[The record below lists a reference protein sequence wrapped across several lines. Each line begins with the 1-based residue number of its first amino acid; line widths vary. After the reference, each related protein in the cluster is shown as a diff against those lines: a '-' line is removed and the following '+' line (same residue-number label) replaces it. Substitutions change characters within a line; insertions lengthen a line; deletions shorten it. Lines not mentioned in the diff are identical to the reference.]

1 MRFRLLGPLEVLGPG
16 GPALITAERQRIVL
30 AVLLLEP
37 NRIVPM
43 GTLVDAVWG
52 DSPPPTARAQI
63 QICVSIV
70 RASMAKAGLPDVIQ
84 TRSPGYFVEVA
95 DGELDL
101 HVFEGAATAGRAAA
115 EAGRFEEAAAAFET
129 ALGLWRGSACFGGG
143 ITSTVLQAPAARLDE
158 QRLTVV
164 EQWVD
169 ARLALGLH
177 QPLVARLIDLVMQN
191 PLREHLRAQLMVAL
205 SRSGRQAE
213 ALEIYRRGRRELI
226 DELGIEP
233 GEELRRLQESILSGR
248 LDGPP
253 PAGVPALAVPAAR
266 APGPAASTAP
276 GAPGTPGVAAAPSG
290 SAVPAVPA
298 VPSGATAAVEP
309 PPVPRLL
316 PGAIADFTGRDE
328 LLARLKRLLEDE
340 TESSYA
346 LRIVSITGRGGVGKT
361 TLAVHLGHSLA
372 KRFPDGQMFAKL
384 RGPSAQPILPA
395 RILERFL
402 RSLGI
407 PGSTMPPAIEERAE
421 LFRNLIADRR
431 MLIVLDDAIDEEQV
445 RWLLPGS
452 SNCPVLITSRS
463 RLAGLE
469 GASSVQIDVFSTEQA
484 LQLLS
489 RILGADRVQSE
500 LPSALQL
507 IELCGNLALALRI
520 VAARLAAR
528 PHWPLAKMVSR
539 LRDESQRL
547 DELTHGG
554 VGVRAGLA
562 MVYQGLPPDA
572 QRLFRRLSMLEAA
585 EFSSWVAAP
594 LLDLDATD
602 AEDVLEFLVDAQLV
616 DVEVVRGRRPRYRLH
631 DLVRVYSQEC
641 LAEHENT
648 AERSAVLARVLSTWL
663 MLVEEA
669 HRRAYGG
676 DHTLIH
682 GDAPRLPLDASV
694 LDRELDDPLRWF
706 EDERAGLITAVRQ
719 AAGAGLDELCWD
731 LALTLVTLFEM
742 YGYFDDWR
750 TTHEIALAVTRH
762 NDNRRGQAAM
772 LYSLGALHMFEYKM
786 DEARGRLG
794 PARELFREVGDV
806 HGEALALRN
815 LAFVDRIQ
823 GRLDEAMTGYER
835 ALAMLAEVNDSTAEA
850 HVLSNMAQIHLDRGL
865 IAEGKETMAA
875 GLAAVERSGNRRVR
889 AQILCRLGE
898 AHLQIDE
905 ITEAEYVF
913 GQALDTVRSVGDP
926 VGECY
931 VLRGLAMVR
940 SRQRSHDAAYEM
952 LEEAAGIASR
962 AREYLAIGRI
972 QLSLGEVAADK
983 GSHERAKEHIR
994 AALDVFGRMQATR
1007 WQEQALRLM
1016 EEVRAASD
1024 DAAAAAAYA
1033 PASTG

>member
-1 MRFRLLGPLEVLGPG
+1 MRFRLLGPLEVAGPG
-16 GPALITAERQRIVL
+16 GPALITAERQRVVL

-43 GTLVDAVWG
+43 GRLIDAVWG
-52 DSPPPTARAQI
+52 ESPPPTARAQI
-63 QICVSIV
+63 QICVSMV
-70 RASMAKAGLPDVIQ
+70 RASMAKVGLPDVIQ
-84 TRSPGYFVEVA
+84 TRSPGYLAEVG
-95 DGELDL
+95 DDELDL
-101 HVFEGAATAGRAAA
+101 HVFERAAATGRTAA
-115 EAGRFEEAAAAFET
+115 EAGRFEEAASAFET
-129 ALGLWRGSACFGGG
+129 ALGLWRGSSCFGGG
-143 ITSTVLQAPAARLDE
+143 ISSTALEAPAARLDE
-158 QRLTVV
+158 QRLAVV

-177 QPLVARLIDLVMQN
+177 QQLVARLIDLVMQN
-191 PLREHLRAQLMVAL
+191 PLRERLRAQLMVAL

-213 ALEIYRRGRRELI
+213 ALEVYRRGRRELV

-248 LDGPP
+248 LDG
-253 PAGVPALAVPAAR
+253 
-266 APGPAASTAP
+266 GPAAPVPPEAP
-276 GAPGTPGVAAAPSG
+276 APPATVAAAP
-290 SAVPAVPA
+290 AVPAVPA
-298 VPSGATAAVEP
+298 ASAVFAAPAATAVEP
-309 PPVPRLL
+309 PAVPRLL
-316 PGAIADFTGRDE
+316 PGAIADFTGRDG
-328 LLARLKRLLEDE
+328 LLAQLEDALEEATE
-340 TESSYA
+340 TSYA
-346 LRIVSITGRGGVGKT
+346 MRIVSITGRGGVGKT

-372 KRFPDGQMFAKL
+372 NRFPDGQMFAKL
-384 RGPSAQPILPA
+384 SGPSAQPIPPT

-407 PGSTMPPAIEERAE
+407 PGSAVPSSLEERAE
-421 LFRNLIADRR
+421 LFRNLVADKRA
-431 MLIVLDDAIDEEQV
+431 LIVLDDAIDEEQV

-452 SNCPVLITSRS
+452 STCPVLITSRS

-469 GASSVQIDVFSTEQA
+469 GTRSVRIDVFSTEQA

-489 RILGADRVQSE
+489 RILGADRIHSE
-500 LPSALQL
+500 LTSALQL
-507 IELCGNLALALRI
+507 IKLCGNLALALRI

-528 PHWPLAKMVSR
+528 PHWPLSKMVAR
-539 LRDESQRL
+539 LHDESQRL

-562 MVYQGLPPDA
+562 MAYQGLPADA

-594 LLDLDATD
+594 LLDLAVTE
-602 AEDVLEFLVDAQLV
+602 AEDTLEFLVDAQLV
-616 DVEVVRGRRPRYRLH
+616 DVEVVEGRRTRYRLH

-641 LAEHENT
+641 LAAYEST
-648 AERSAVLARVLSTWL
+648 AERSLVLGRVLSTWL
-663 MLVEEA
+663 LLVEEA

-682 GDAPRLPLDASV
+682 GQAPRLPLDPSV
-694 LDRELDDPLRWF
+694 TDRELADPLRWF
-706 EDERAGLITAVRQ
+706 EDERVSLITAVRQ

-750 TTHEIALAVTRH
+750 TTHEIALEITRRH
-762 NDNRRGQAAM
+762 DNRRGQAAM
-772 LYSLGALHMFEYKM
+772 LYSLGSLHMFEYKL

-794 PARELFREVGDV
+794 LARELFRQVGDV

-823 GRLDEAMTGYER
+823 GRLDEAMEGYEK
-835 ALAMLAEVNDSTAEA
+835 ALVMLSGVNDSTAEA

-865 IAEGKETMAA
+865 IAEGKQTMVA
-875 GLAAVERSGNRRVR
+875 GLAAVERSGNQRVR

-905 ITEAEYVF
+905 VTEAEYVF
-913 GQALDTVRSVGDP
+913 SRALETVRSVGDP

-931 VLRGLAMVR
+931 ALRGLAVVR
-940 SRQRSHDAAYEM
+940 SRQGSHGAAYEM
-952 LEEAAGIASR
+952 LEQAMVIASQ
-962 AREYLAIGRI
+962 AHEYLAIGRI

-983 GSHERAKEHIR
+983 GDHDQAKEHIGV
-994 AALDVFGRMQATR
+994 ALDIFGRIKATR
-1007 WQEQALRLM
+1007 WQKESARLM
-1016 EEVRAASD
+1016 SEVCAASD
-1024 DAAAAAAYA
+1024 DAAGAAAYA
-1033 PASTG
+1033 RAGSG

>member
-1 MRFRLLGPLEVLGPG
+1 MRFRLLGPLEVVGPG

-43 GTLVDAVWG
+43 GRLVDAVWG
-52 DSPPPTARAQI
+52 SAPPPTARAQI

-84 TRSPGYFVEVA
+84 TRSPGYFVEVE
-95 DGELDL
+95 DEELDL
-101 HVFEGAATAGRAAA
+101 HVFERAATAGRTAA
-115 EAGRFEEAAAAFET
+115 EAGRFEEAASAFES

-158 QRLTVV
+158 QRLAVV

-177 QPLVARLIDLVMQN
+177 QQLVARLIDLVMQN

-213 ALEIYRRGRRELI
+213 ALEVYRRGRRELI

-248 LDGPP
+248 LDAAPR
-253 PAGVPALAVPAAR
+253 AGAASAARTALMAPTAESAAPAAPSAAQP
-266 APGPAASTAP
+266 APPSPASP
-276 GAPGTPGVAAAPSG
+276 GAPAGGPTG
-290 SAVPAVPA
+290 
-298 VPSGATAAVEP
+298 VEP
-309 PPVPRLL
+309 PAVPRLL
-316 PGAIADFTGRDE
+316 PGAIADFTGRDD
-328 LLARLKRLLEDE
+328 LLAAIRKALEEEPE
-340 TESSYA
+340 TSYA

-384 RGPSAQPILPA
+384 RGPSAQPILPT

-407 PGSTMPPAIEERAE
+407 PGSAMPPTIEERAE
-421 LFRNLIADRR
+421 LFRNLVADRR

-452 SNCPVLITSRS
+452 SNCPVLVTSRS

-469 GASSVQIDVFSTEQA
+469 GASSVQIDVFSTDQA

-489 RILGADRVQSE
+489 RILGAERIHSE

-507 IELCGNLALALRI
+507 ITLCGNLALALRI
-520 VAARLAAR
+520 VAARLVGR
-528 PHWPLAKMVSR
+528 PHWPLSKMVAR

-562 MVYQGLPPDA
+562 MVYQGLPADA

-594 LLDLDATD
+594 LLDLAVME

-616 DVEVVRGRRPRYRLH
+616 DVEVVKGHRPRYRLH
-631 DLVRVYSQEC
+631 DLVRVFSQEC
-641 LAEHENT
+641 LAQHEST
-648 AERSAVLARVLSTWL
+648 AERSVVLGRVLSTWL
-663 MLVEEA
+663 LLVEEA

-682 GDAPRLPLDASV
+682 GEAPRLSLDPSV
-694 LDRELDDPLRWF
+694 LDRELADPLGWF

-772 LYSLGALHMFEYKM
+772 LYSLGALHMFEYKL

-794 PARELFREVGDV
+794 PARELFRQVGDV

-823 GRLDEAMTGYER
+823 GRLDEAMEGYEK

-865 IAEGKETMAA
+865 IAEGKRTMAA

-889 AQILCRLGE
+889 AQILVRLGE

-905 ITEAEYVF
+905 VSEAEYVYT
-913 GQALDTVRSVGDP
+913 QALDTVRSVGDP

-931 VLRGLAMVR
+931 ALRGLAMVR
-940 SRQRSHDAAYEM
+940 ARQGSHDAAYEM
-952 LEEAAGIASR
+952 LEQARGIASQ
-962 AREYLAIGRI
+962 AREYLALGRI
-972 QLSLGEVAADK
+972 LLSLGEVAADR
-983 GSHERAKEHIR
+983 GSHERAKEHLA
-994 AALDVFGRMQATR
+994 AALDIFRRMQATR
-1007 WQEQALRLM
+1007 WEKQTTRLLAEVCAASEEQAPAAPYA
-1016 EEVRAASD
+1016 RANA
-1024 DAAAAAAYA
+1024 
-1033 PASTG
+1033 G

>member
-1 MRFRLLGPLEVLGPG
+1 MRFRLLGPLEVVGPG

-43 GTLVDAVWG
+43 GRLVDAVWG
-52 DSPPPTARAQI
+52 SAPPPTARAQI

-84 TRSPGYFVEVA
+84 TRSPGYFVEVE
-95 DGELDL
+95 DEELDL
-101 HVFEGAATAGRAAA
+101 HVFERAAAAGRTAA
-115 EAGRFEEAAAAFET
+115 EAGRFEEAASAFET

-158 QRLTVV
+158 QRLAVV

-177 QPLVARLIDLVMQN
+177 QQLVARLIDLVMQN

-213 ALEIYRRGRRELI
+213 ALEVYRRGRRELI

-253 PAGVPALAVPAAR
+253 QPGAASAARTAPAAGSTPPLSR
-266 APGPAASTAP
+266 APQ
-276 GAPGTPGVAAAPSG
+276 AAPAPQAPHG
-290 SAVPAVPA
+290 TSAVPAT
-298 VPSGATAAVEP
+298 GVEP
-309 PPVPRLL
+309 PAVPRLL

-328 LLARLKRLLEDE
+328 LLAAIQKALEEDPE
-340 TESSYA
+340 NSYA

-384 RGPSAQPILPA
+384 RGPSAQPILPT

-407 PGSTMPPAIEERAE
+407 PGSAMPSTIEERAE
-421 LFRNLIADRR
+421 LFRNLVADRR

-452 SNCPVLITSRS
+452 SNCPVLVTSRS

-469 GASSVQIDVFSTEQA
+469 GASSVQIDVFSTDQA

-489 RILGADRVQSE
+489 RILGAERIHSE

-507 IELCGNLALALRI
+507 ITLCGNLALALRI
-520 VAARLAAR
+520 VAARLVGR
-528 PHWPLAKMVSR
+528 PHWPLSKMVAR

-562 MVYQGLPPDA
+562 MVYQGLPADA

-594 LLDLDATD
+594 LLDLAVTE

-616 DVEVVRGRRPRYRLH
+616 DVEMVKGRRPRYRLH

-641 LAEHENT
+641 LAQHEST
-648 AERSAVLARVLSTWL
+648 AERSVVLGRVLSTWL
-663 MLVEEA
+663 LLVEEA

-682 GDAPRLPLDASV
+682 GQAPRLSLEPSV
-694 LDRELDDPLRWF
+694 LDRELADPLGWF

-772 LYSLGALHMFEYKM
+772 LYSLGALHMFEYKL

-794 PARELFREVGDV
+794 PARELFQQVGDV

-823 GRLDEAMTGYER
+823 GRLDEAMEGYEK
-835 ALAMLAEVNDSTAEA
+835 ALAMLSEVNDSTAEA

-865 IAEGKETMAA
+865 IAEGKRTMAA

-889 AQILCRLGE
+889 AQILVRLGE

-905 ITEAEYVF
+905 VTEAEYVYT
-913 GQALDTVRSVGDP
+913 QALDTVRSVGDP

-931 VLRGLAMVR
+931 ALRGLAMVR
-940 SRQRSHDAAYEM
+940 ACQGSHDAAYEM
-952 LEEAAGIASR
+952 LEQAMGIASQ
-962 AREYLAIGRI
+962 AREYLALGRVL
-972 QLSLGEVAADK
+972 LSLGEVAADR
-983 GSHERAKEHIR
+983 GSHERAKEHLA
-994 AALDVFGRMQATR
+994 AALDIFRRMQATR
-1007 WQEQALRLM
+1007 WEKQTTRLM
-1016 EEVRAASD
+1016 GEVCAAA
-1024 DAAAAAAYA
+1024 DAATPAAPYA
-1033 PASTG
+1033 QAHAG

>member
-1 MRFRLLGPLEVLGPG
+1 MRFRLLGPLEVVGPG

-43 GTLVDAVWG
+43 GRLVDAVWG
-52 DSPPPTARAQI
+52 VSPPPTARAQI

-84 TRSPGYFVEVA
+84 TRSPGYFVEVG
-95 DGELDL
+95 DDELDL
-101 HVFEGAATAGRAAA
+101 HVFERAASAGRTAA
-115 EAGRFEEAAAAFET
+115 EAGRFEEAASAFET
-129 ALGLWRGSACFGGG
+129 ALGLWRGSSCFGGG
-143 ITSTVLQAPAARLDE
+143 IASTVLQAPAARLDE

-177 QPLVARLIDLVMQN
+177 QQLVARLIDLVMQN

-213 ALEIYRRGRRELI
+213 ALEVYRRGRRELI

-233 GEELRRLQESILSGR
+233 GEELRRLQDSILSGR
-248 LDGPP
+248 LDGAPP
-253 PAGVPALAVPAAR
+253 VNVPSVARVLPAASAGPAEPAAR
-266 APGPAASTAP
+266 P
-276 GAPGTPGVAAAPSG
+276 
-290 SAVPAVPA
+290 
-298 VPSGATAAVEP
+298 ATAAQSAVAAVVEP
-309 PPVPRLL
+309 PAVPRLL
-316 PGAIADFTGRDE
+316 PGAIADFAGRDE
-328 LLARLKRLLEDE
+328 LLASLKEALERD

-372 KRFPDGQMFAKL
+372 NRFPDGQMFAKL
-384 RGPSAQPILPA
+384 RGPSAQPILPT

-402 RSLGI
+402 RCLGI
-407 PGSTMPPAIEERAE
+407 PGSAMPSTIEERAE
-421 LFRNLIADRR
+421 LFRNLVADRR

-469 GASSVQIDVFSTEQA
+469 GTSSVQIDVFSTEQA
-484 LQLLS
+484 LELLS
-489 RILGADRVQSE
+489 RILGSERIHSE

-507 IELCGNLALALRI
+507 IKLCGNLALALRI
-520 VAARLAAR
+520 VAARLVTR
-528 PHWPLAKMVSR
+528 PHWPLSKMAAR
-539 LRDESQRL
+539 LRDERQRL

-562 MVYQGLPPDA
+562 MVYQGLPADA

-594 LLDLDATD
+594 LLDVAVGE

-616 DVEVVRGRRPRYRLH
+616 DVEVAKGRRPRYRLH

-648 AERSAVLARVLSTWL
+648 AERAVVLCRVLSTWL
-663 MLVEEA
+663 LLVEEA

-682 GDAPRLPLDASV
+682 GTAPRPALDESV
-694 LDRELDDPLRWF
+694 IDRELADPLRWF
-706 EDERAGLITAVRQ
+706 EDERASLITAVRQ

-772 LYSLGALHMFEYKM
+772 LYSLGALHMFEYKL

-794 PARELFREVGDV
+794 PACELFREVGDV

-823 GRLDEAMTGYER
+823 GRLDEAMAGYEK
-835 ALAMLAEVNDSTAEA
+835 ALVMLSEVNDSTAEA

-865 IAEGKETMAA
+865 IAEGKQTMAA

-905 ITEAEYVF
+905 VTEAEYVF
-913 GQALDTVRSVGDP
+913 TQALETVRSVGDP

-931 VLRGLAMVR
+931 ALRGLAIVR
-940 SRQRSHDAAYEM
+940 SRQGSHGTAYEI
-952 LEEAAGIASR
+952 LEQAMGIASQ

-972 QLSLGEVAADK
+972 QLSLGEVAADR
-983 GSHERAKEHIR
+983 GSYGRAKEHLA
-994 AALDVFGRMQATR
+994 AALDIFGRMQATKWR
-1007 WQEQALRLM
+1007 EQTLRLM
-1016 EEVRAASD
+1016 NEVSGASD

-1033 PASTG
+1033 QASSG

>member
-1 MRFRLLGPLEVLGPG
+1 MRFRLLGPLEVVGPG

-43 GTLVDAVWG
+43 DRLVDAVWG
-52 DSPPPTARAQI
+52 ASPPPTARAQI
-63 QICVSIV
+63 QICVSMV
-70 RASMAKAGLPDVIQ
+70 RASMAKVGLPDVIQ
-84 TRSPGYFVEVA
+84 TRSPGYLAEVG
-95 DGELDL
+95 DDELDL
-101 HVFEGAATAGRAAA
+101 HAFERAASAGRAAE
-115 EAGRFEEAAAAFET
+115 EAGRFDEAASAFET
-129 ALGLWRGSACFGGG
+129 ALGLWRGSSCFGGG
-143 ITSTVLQAPAARLDE
+143 ITSTALQAPAARLDE
-158 QRLTVV
+158 QRLAVV

-177 QPLVARLIDLVMQN
+177 QRLVARLIDLVMQN
-191 PLREHLRAQLMVAL
+191 PLRERLRAQLMVAL
-205 SRSGRQAE
+205 SRSGRKAE
-213 ALEIYRRGRRELI
+213 ALEVYRRGRRELI

-248 LDGPP
+248 LDGAQPVSTP
-253 PAGVPALAVPAAR
+253 PASPSVPATPAAPEA
-266 APGPAASTAP
+266 APAPAPAASFAGP
-276 GAPGTPGVAAAPSG
+276 
-290 SAVPAVPA
+290 PA
-298 VPSGATAAVEP
+298 
-309 PPVPRLL
+309 VPRLL
-316 PGAIADFTGRDE
+316 PGTIADFTGRDD
-328 LLARLKRLLEDE
+328 LLARLEAALEEATE
-340 TESSYA
+340 TPYA
-346 LRIVSITGRGGVGKT
+346 LRIVSITGRGGVGKS

-372 KRFPDGQMFAKL
+372 NRYPDGQMFAKL
-384 RGPSAQPILPA
+384 RGPSAQPILPT

-402 RSLGI
+402 RSLGVR
-407 PGSTMPPAIEERAE
+407 GSAMPSSIEERAE
-421 LFRNLIADRR
+421 LFRNLVADRR

-469 GASSVQIDVFSTEQA
+469 GTSSVQVDVFSTEQA

-489 RILGADRVQSE
+489 RILGTERIHSE
-500 LPSALQL
+500 LSSALHL
-507 IELCGNLALALRI
+507 IKLCGNLALALRI

-528 PHWPLAKMVSR
+528 PHWPLSKMVAR
-539 LRDESQRL
+539 LRDERQRL

-562 MVYQGLPPDA
+562 MAYQGLPADA

-594 LLDLDATD
+594 LLDVAAAE
-602 AEDVLEFLVDAQLV
+602 AEDTLEFLVDAQLV
-616 DVEVVRGRRPRYRLH
+616 DVEVVRGSRPRYRLH

-641 LAEHENT
+641 LAQYEST
-648 AERSAVLARVLSTWL
+648 AERSAVLGRVLSTWL
-663 MLVEEA
+663 FLVEEA

-682 GDAPRLPLDASV
+682 GNAPRLALDRSV
-694 LDRELDDPLRWF
+694 IDRELGDPLGWF
-706 EDERAGLITAVRQ
+706 EGERTCLITAVRQ
-719 AAGAGLDELCWD
+719 AAAAGLDELCWD

-750 TTHEIALAVTRH
+750 TTHEIALAATQR

-772 LYSLGALHMFEYKM
+772 LYSLGTLHMFQYRL

-794 PARELFREVGDV
+794 LAGELFRQVGDV

-815 LAFVDRIQ
+815 LAFVDRVQ
-823 GRLDEAMTGYER
+823 GRLDEAMAGYEK
-835 ALAMLAEVNDSTAEA
+835 ALAMLSEVNDPTAEA
-850 HVLSNMAQIHLDRGL
+850 HVLSNIAQIHLDRGL
-865 IAEGKETMAA
+865 VAVGKRTMTA

-905 ITEAEYVF
+905 VAEAERVF
-913 GQALDTVRSVGDP
+913 ARALETVRSVGDP

-931 VLRGLAMVR
+931 ALRGLAVVR
-940 SRQRSHDAAYEM
+940 SRRGSHGAAYEM
-952 LEEAAGIASR
+952 LEQAMVIASR
-962 AREYLAIGRI
+962 AHEHLAIGRI
-972 QLSLGEVAADK
+972 QLSLGEVAADR
-983 GSHERAKEHIR
+983 GSHERAKEHL
-994 AALDVFGRMQATR
+994 ASALDIFGRMRATK
-1007 WQEQALRLM
+1007 WQNQTLRLLSD
-1016 EEVRAASD
+1016 VRAASD
-1024 DAAAAAAYA
+1024 GVAPDNAAAAYA
-1033 PASTG
+1033 RASPG

>member
-1 MRFRLLGPLEVLGPG
+1 MRFRLLGPLEVVGPG
-16 GPALITAERQRIVL
+16 GPALITAERQRIIL
-30 AVLLLEP
+30 AVLLMEP

-43 GTLVDAVWG
+43 GRLVDAVWG
-52 DSPPPTARAQI
+52 TSPPPTARAQI

-70 RASMAKAGLPDVIQ
+70 RASMAKVGLPDVIQ
-84 TRSPGYFVEVA
+84 TRSPGYLAEVG
-95 DGELDL
+95 DDELDL
-101 HVFEGAATAGRAAA
+101 HVFERAASDGRTAA
-115 EAGRFEEAAAAFET
+115 EAGRFDEAAAAFET
-129 ALGLWRGSACFGGG
+129 ALGLWRGSSCFGGG
-143 ITSTVLQAPAARLDE
+143 TTSTALQAPAARLDE
-158 QRLTVV
+158 QRLAVV
-164 EQWVD
+164 EQWAD

-177 QPLVARLIDLVMQN
+177 QQLVARLIDLVMQN
-191 PLREHLRAQLMVAL
+191 PLRERLRAQLMVAL

-213 ALEIYRRGRRELI
+213 ALEVYRRGRRELI

-233 GEELRRLQESILSGR
+233 GEELRRLQEAILAGR
-248 LDGPP
+248 LDGAPPVSGP
-253 PAGVPALAVPAAR
+253 PAAQTAPAMPAA
-266 APGPAASTAP
+266 P
-276 GAPGTPGVAAAPSG
+276 AAAP
-290 SAVPAVPA
+290 APATP
-298 VPSGATAAVEP
+298 TAATVVEAP
-309 PPVPRLL
+309 AVPRLL
-316 PGAIADFTGRDE
+316 PGAIADFTGRDD
-328 LLARLKRLLEDE
+328 LLARLEAALEDATE
-340 TESSYA
+340 TSYA
-346 LRIVSITGRGGVGKT
+346 LRIVSITGKGGVGKT

-372 KRFPDGQMFAKL
+372 NRFPDGQMFVKL
-384 RGPSAQPILPA
+384 RGPSAQPILPT

-407 PGSTMPPAIEERAE
+407 PGSAVPSSIEERAE
-421 LFRNLIADRR
+421 LFRNLVADRR

-469 GASSVQIDVFSTEQA
+469 GTSSVQIDVFSTEQA

-489 RILGADRVQSE
+489 RILGAERIHSE
-500 LPSALQL
+500 RSSALQL
-507 IELCGNLALALRI
+507 IQLCGNLALALRI

-528 PHWPLAKMVSR
+528 PHWPLSKMVAR
-539 LRDESQRL
+539 LRDERQRL
-547 DELTHGG
+547 NELTHGG

-562 MVYQGLPPDA
+562 MAYQGLPSDA

-594 LLDLDATD
+594 LLDVAVAE
-602 AEDVLEFLVDAQLV
+602 AEDTLEFLVDAQLV
-616 DVEVVRGRRPRYRLH
+616 DVEVVKGRRPRYRLH

-641 LAEHENT
+641 LAEYENT
-648 AERSAVLARVLSTWL
+648 AERAVVLGRVLSTWL
-663 MLVEEA
+663 LLVEEA

-682 GDAPRLPLDASV
+682 GQAPRLALDQSV
-694 LDRELDDPLRWF
+694 IDRELADPLGWF
-706 EDERAGLITAVRQ
+706 EDERASLITAVRQ

-772 LYSLGALHMFEYKM
+772 LYSLGTLHMFEYKL
-786 DEARGRLG
+786 DEARRRLG
-794 PARELFREVGDV
+794 LACDLFHQVGDV
-806 HGEALALRN
+806 HGGALALRN
-815 LAFVDRIQ
+815 LSFVDRIQ
-823 GRLDEAMTGYER
+823 GRLDEAMAGYEK
-835 ALAMLAEVNDSTAEA
+835 ALVMLAEVNDSTAEA

-865 IAEGKETMAA
+865 IAEGKQTMAA

-905 ITEAEYVF
+905 VTEAEYVF
-913 GQALDTVRSVGDP
+913 TRALETVRSVGDP

-931 VLRGLAMVR
+931 ALRGLAIVR
-940 SRQRSHDAAYEM
+940 SRQGSHSAAYEM
-952 LEEAAGIASR
+952 LEQAMVIASR
-962 AREYLAIGRI
+962 AHETLAIGRI

-983 GSHERAKEHIR
+983 GSYERAKEHIT
-994 AALDVFGRMQATR
+994 AALDIFGRMQAVR
-1007 WQEQALRLM
+1007 WQKQTLRLM
-1016 EEVRAASD
+1016 SDVCAASD

-1033 PASTG
+1033 QASSG

>member
-1 MRFRLLGPLEVLGPG
+1 MEVVGPG

-43 GTLVDAVWG
+43 GRLVDAVWG
-52 DSPPPTARAQI
+52 SAPPPTARAQI

-84 TRSPGYFVEVA
+84 TRSPGYFVEVE
-95 DGELDL
+95 DEELDL
-101 HVFEGAATAGRAAA
+101 YVFERAATAGRTAA
-115 EAGRFEEAAAAFET
+115 EAGRFEEAASAFET

-158 QRLTVV
+158 QRLAVV

-177 QPLVARLIDLVMQN
+177 QQLVARLIDLVMQN

-213 ALEIYRRGRRELI
+213 ALEVYRRGRRELI

-248 LDGPP
+248 LDGAPH
-253 PAGVPALAVPAAR
+253 ADAASVARTAPAA
-266 APGPAASTAP
+266 AAASSPASRAAQAAP
-276 GAPGTPGVAAAPSG
+276 APQEPQGAPAVAATG
-290 SAVPAVPA
+290 
-298 VPSGATAAVEP
+298 VEP
-309 PPVPRLL
+309 PAVPRLL
-316 PGAIADFTGRDE
+316 PGAIADFTGRDD
-328 LLARLKRLLEDE
+328 LLAAIRKALEEDPE
-340 TESSYA
+340 TSYA

-384 RGPSAQPILPA
+384 RGPSAQPILPT

-407 PGSTMPPAIEERAE
+407 PGSAMPSTIEERAE
-421 LFRNLIADRR
+421 LFRNLVADRR

-452 SNCPVLITSRS
+452 SNCPVLVTSRS

-469 GASSVQIDVFSTEQA
+469 GASSVQIDVFSTDQA

-489 RILGADRVQSE
+489 RILGAERIHSE

-507 IELCGNLALALRI
+507 ITLCGNLALALRI
-520 VAARLAAR
+520 VAARLVSR
-528 PHWPLAKMVSR
+528 PHWPLSKMVAR

-562 MVYQGLPPDA
+562 MVYQGLPADA

-594 LLDLDATD
+594 LLDLAVTE

-616 DVEVVRGRRPRYRLH
+616 DVEVVKGRRPRYRLH

-641 LAEHENT
+641 LAQHEST
-648 AERSAVLARVLSTWL
+648 AERSVVLGRVLSTWL
-663 MLVEEA
+663 LLVEEA

-682 GDAPRLPLDASV
+682 GQAPRLSLDESV
-694 LDRELDDPLRWF
+694 LDRELADPLRWF

-772 LYSLGALHMFEYKM
+772 LYSLGALHMFEYKL
-786 DEARGRLG
+786 DEARDRLG
-794 PARELFREVGDV
+794 PARELFQQVGDV

-823 GRLDEAMTGYER
+823 GRLDEAMEGYEK

-865 IAEGKETMAA
+865 IAEGKRTMAA

-889 AQILCRLGE
+889 AQILVRLGE

-905 ITEAEYVF
+905 VTEAEYVYT
-913 GQALDTVRSVGDP
+913 QALDTVRSVGDP

-931 VLRGLAMVR
+931 ALRGLAMVR
-940 SRQRSHDAAYEM
+940 ARQGSHGAAYEM
-952 LEEAAGIASR
+952 LEQAMGIASQ
-962 AREYLAIGRI
+962 AREYLALGRI
-972 QLSLGEVAADK
+972 LLSLGEVAADR
-983 GSHERAKEHIR
+983 GSHERAKEHLA
-994 AALDVFGRMQATR
+994 AALDIFRRMRATR
-1007 WQEQALRLM
+1007 WEKQTARLM
-1016 EEVRAASD
+1016 REVCEASG
-1024 DAAAAAAYA
+1024 DAAPAAPYA
-1033 PASTG
+1033 QANAG

>member
-1 MRFRLLGPLEVLGPG
+1 MRFRLLGPLEVVGPG

-30 AVLLLEP
+30 AVLLLES

-43 GTLVDAVWG
+43 GHLVDAVWG
-52 DSPPPTARAQI
+52 VSPPPTARAQI

-70 RASMAKAGLPDVIQ
+70 RASMAKVGLPDVIQ
-84 TRSPGYFVEVA
+84 TRSPGYLAEVG
-95 DGELDL
+95 DDELDL
-101 HVFEGAATAGRAAA
+101 HVFERVASAGRTAA
-115 EAGRFEEAAAAFET
+115 EAGRFDEAASAFES
-129 ALGLWRGSACFGGG
+129 ALGLWRGSSCFDGG
-143 ITSTVLQAPAARLDE
+143 TPSMALQAPAARLDE
-158 QRLTVV
+158 QRLAVV
-164 EQWVD
+164 EQWAD

-177 QPLVARLIDLVMQN
+177 QQLVARLIDLVMQN
-191 PLREHLRAQLMVAL
+191 PLRERLRAQLMVAL

-213 ALEIYRRGRRELI
+213 ALEVYRRGRRELI

-233 GEELRRLQESILSGR
+233 GEELRRLQEAILAGR
-248 LDGPP
+248 LDCPP
-253 PAGVPALAVPAAR
+253 PVSAPPAPR
-266 APGPAASTAP
+266 
-276 GAPGTPGVAAAPSG
+276 
-290 SAVPAVPA
+290 AVPAVPA
-298 VPSGATAAVEP
+298 APAAPPEPVPAPTPAAPTAAVTGVEP
-309 PPVPRLL
+309 PAVPRLL
-316 PGAIADFTGRDE
+316 PGAIADFSGRDD
-328 LLARLKRLLEDE
+328 LLASLKATLEDATE
-340 TESSYA
+340 TSYA
-346 LRIVSITGRGGVGKT
+346 LRIVSITGKGGVGKT

-372 KRFPDGQMFAKL
+372 KRFPDGQMFVKL
-384 RGPSAQPILPA
+384 RGPSAQPILPT

-407 PGSTMPPAIEERAE
+407 PGSAVPSTIEERAE
-421 LFRNLIADRR
+421 LFRNLVADRR

-469 GASSVQIDVFSTEQA
+469 GASAVQIDVFTTEQA

-489 RILGADRVQSE
+489 RILGAERIHSE
-500 LPSALQL
+500 LSGALQL
-507 IELCGNLALALRI
+507 IQLCGNLALALRI

-528 PHWPLAKMVSR
+528 PHWPLSKMVAR
-539 LRDESQRL
+539 LRDERQRL

-562 MVYQGLPPDA
+562 MAYQSLPADA

-594 LLDLDATD
+594 LLDVAVAE
-602 AEDVLEFLVDAQLV
+602 AEDTLEFLVDAQLV
-616 DVEVVRGRRPRYRLH
+616 DVEVVKGHRPRYRLH

-641 LAEHENT
+641 LAEHEST
-648 AERSAVLARVLSTWL
+648 AERSVVLGRVLSTWL
-663 MLVEEA
+663 LLVEEA

-682 GDAPRLPLDASV
+682 GEAPRLALDQSV
-694 LDRELDDPLRWF
+694 VDRELADPLGWF
-706 EDERAGLITAVRQ
+706 EDERASLITAVRQ
-719 AAGAGLDELCWD
+719 AAGSGLDELCWD

-750 TTHEIALAVTRH
+750 TTHEIALEVTRH
-762 NDNRRGQAAM
+762 HDNRRGQAAM
-772 LYSLGALHMFEYKM
+772 LYSLGTLHMFEYKL
-786 DEARGRLG
+786 DEARRRLG
-794 PARELFREVGDV
+794 LGCELFRQVGDV
-806 HGEALALRN
+806 HGTALALRN

-823 GRLDEAMTGYER
+823 GRLDEAMEGYEQ
-835 ALAMLAEVNDSTAEA
+835 ALVMLSEVNDSTAEA

-865 IAEGKETMAA
+865 IAEGKQTMAA

-889 AQILCRLGE
+889 AQILVRLGE

-905 ITEAEYVF
+905 VTEAEYVF
-913 GQALDTVRSVGDP
+913 TRALETVRAVGDP

-931 VLRGLAMVR
+931 ALRGLAIVR
-940 SRQRSHDAAYEM
+940 SRQGSHSAAYEM
-952 LEEAAGIASR
+952 LEQAMVIASH
-962 AREYLAIGRI
+962 AHETLAIGRI

-983 GSHERAKEHIR
+983 GSYDRAKEHIT
-994 AALDVFGRMQATR
+994 AALDIFERMQAVR
-1007 WQEQALRLM
+1007 WQKQTLRLM
-1016 EEVRAASD
+1016 SDVCAASD

-1033 PASTG
+1033 QASSG

>member
-1 MRFRLLGPLEVLGPG
+1 MRFQLLGPLEVVGPG

-37 NRIVPM
+37 NRIVPV
-43 GTLVDAVWG
+43 GRLVDAVWG
-52 DSPPPTARAQI
+52 ASPPPTARAQI

-70 RASMAKAGLPDVIQ
+70 RASMAKAGLPDIIR
-84 TRSPGYFVEVA
+84 TRSPGYLVEVG
-95 DGELDL
+95 DDELDL
-101 HVFEGAATAGRAAA
+101 HVFERAAA
-115 EAGRFEEAAAAFET
+115 AGRTAAEEGRFAEAADAFET
-129 ALGLWRGSACFGGG
+129 ALGLWRGSSCFGGG

-158 QRLTVV
+158 QRLAVV

-177 QPLVARLIDLVMQN
+177 QQLVARLIDLVMQN

-213 ALEIYRRGRRELI
+213 ALEVYRRGRRELI

-248 LDGPP
+248 LDGAP
-253 PAGVPALAVPAAR
+253 PADVPSTRTLPPTPTAPAAQVT
-266 APGPAASTAP
+266 PAAP
-276 GAPGTPGVAAAPSG
+276 AAP
-290 SAVPAVPA
+290 ATVVDAPA
-298 VPSGATAAVEP
+298 
-309 PPVPRLL
+309 VPRLL
-316 PGAIADFTGRDE
+316 PGAIADFSGRDD
-328 LLARLKRLLEDE
+328 LLARLEEALEEDTE
-340 TESSYA
+340 TSYA

-361 TLAVHLGHSLA
+361 TLAVHFGHSLA

-384 RGPSAQPILPA
+384 RGPSAQPILPT

-407 PGSTMPPAIEERAE
+407 TGSGMPSTIEERAE
-421 LFRNLIADRR
+421 LFRNLVADRR

-469 GASSVQIDVFSTEQA
+469 GASCVQTDVFSTEQA

-489 RILGADRVQSE
+489 RILGPERVHGE

-520 VAARLAAR
+520 VAARLVTR
-528 PHWPLAKMVSR
+528 PHWPLSKLVAR
-539 LRDESQRL
+539 LRDERQRL

-562 MVYQGLPPDA
+562 MVYEGLPPDA
-572 QRLFRRLSMLEAA
+572 RRLFRRLSMLEAA
-585 EFSSWVAAP
+585 EFASWVAAP
-594 LLDLDATD
+594 LLDVAVTE

-616 DVEVVRGRRPRYRLH
+616 DVDVVKGRRPRYRLH

-641 LAEHENT
+641 LAEHEST
-648 AERSAVLARVLSTWL
+648 AERSVVLGRVLSTWL
-663 MLVEEA
+663 LLVEEA

-682 GDAPRLPLDASV
+682 GEAPRLALEQSV
-694 LDRELDDPLRWF
+694 VDRELADPLRWF
-706 EDERAGLITAVRQ
+706 EDERASLITAVRQ

-731 LALTLVTLFEM
+731 LALTSVTLFEM

-750 TTHEIALAVTRH
+750 TTHEIALDVTRR

-772 LYSLGALHMFEYKM
+772 LYSLGALHMFEYRL

-794 PARELFREVGDV
+794 PARELFRQVGDV

-823 GRLDEAMTGYER
+823 GRLDEAMAGYEQ
-835 ALAMLAEVNDSTAEA
+835 ALRMLADVNDSTAQA

-865 IAEGKETMAA
+865 IAEGKRTMAA

-898 AHLQIDE
+898 AHLQIE
-905 ITEAEYVF
+905 EVTEAEYVF
-913 GQALDTVRSVGDP
+913 SQALETVRSVGDP

-931 VLRGLAMVR
+931 ALRGLAIVR
-940 SRQRSHDAAYEM
+940 SRQGSHGAAYEM
-952 LEEAAGIASR
+952 LEQAIGIASR

-972 QLSLGEVAADK
+972 QLSLGEVAADR
-983 GSHERAKEHIR
+983 GHYERAKEHIG
-994 AALDVFGRMQATR
+994 AALDIFGRMQAAS
-1007 WQEQALRLM
+1007 WQKRSARLM
-1016 EEVRAASD
+1016 SEVCEAAD

-1033 PASTG
+1033 RAGSG

>member
-1 MRFRLLGPLEVLGPG
+1 MTGPG

-43 GTLVDAVWG
+43 GRLVDAVWG
-52 DSPPPTARAQI
+52 ASPPPTARAQI
-63 QICVSIV
+63 QICVSMV
-70 RASMAKAGLPDVIQ
+70 RASMAKVGLADVIQ
-84 TRSPGYFVEVA
+84 TRSPGYLAEVG
-95 DGELDL
+95 DDELDL
-101 HVFEGAATAGRAAA
+101 HVFERAASAGRTAA
-115 EAGRFEEAAAAFET
+115 EAGRFDEAATAFET
-129 ALGLWRGSACFGGG
+129 ALGLWRGSSSFGGG
-143 ITSTVLQAPAARLDE
+143 VTSTALQAPAARLDE
-158 QRLTVV
+158 QRLAVV

-177 QPLVARLIDLVMQN
+177 QRLVARLIDLVMQN

-213 ALEIYRRGRRELI
+213 ALEVYRRGRRELI

-233 GEELRRLQESILSGR
+233 GEELRRLQEAILSGR
-248 LDGPP
+248 LDGGQP
-253 PAGVPALAVPAAR
+253 
-266 APGPAASTAP
+266 
-276 GAPGTPGVAAAPSG
+276 AAAPPALPAPPLPPAPSP
-290 SAVPAVPA
+290 VPAPA
-298 VPSGATAAVEP
+298 PAPAPAPTPAPPEAPAPEPAAPPAAAAFVEP
-309 PPVPRLL
+309 PSVPRLL
-316 PGAIADFTGRDE
+316 PGAIADFTGRDD
-328 LLARLKRLLEDE
+328 LLARLRAGLEEAAE
-340 TESSYA
+340 TPYA
-346 LRIVSITGRGGVGKT
+346 LRIVAITGKGGVGKT

-372 KRFPDGQMFAKL
+372 NRFPDGQMFAKL
-384 RGPSAQPILPA
+384 RGPSAQPILPT

-407 PGSTMPPAIEERAE
+407 PGPAVPSSIEERAE
-421 LFRNLIADRR
+421 LFRNLVADRQ

-469 GASSVQIDVFSTEQA
+469 GTSAVQIDVFSTEQA

-489 RILGADRVQSE
+489 RILGAERIDTEMS
-500 LPSALQL
+500 SALLL
-507 IELCGNLALALRI
+507 IKQCGNLALALRI

-528 PHWPLAKMVSR
+528 PHWPLSKMVSR
-539 LRDESQRL
+539 LRDERQRL

-562 MVYQGLPPDA
+562 MAYQGLPSDA

-585 EFSSWVAAP
+585 EFAGWVAAP
-594 LLDLDATD
+594 LLDIAVTE

-616 DVEVVRGRRPRYRLH
+616 DVEVVKGSRPRYRLH

-641 LAEHENT
+641 LAEHEST
-648 AERSAVLARVLSTWL
+648 AERSVVLGRVLGTWL
-663 MLVEEA
+663 FLVEEA

-682 GDAPRLPLDASV
+682 GEAPRLALDQSV
-694 LDRELDDPLRWF
+694 IDRELADPLRWF
-706 EDERAGLITAVRQ
+706 EDERASLITAVRQ

-742 YGYFDDWR
+742 YSYFDDWR
-750 TTHEIALAVTRH
+750 TTHEIALAVTQH

-772 LYSLGALHMFEYKM
+772 LYSLGSLHMFQYKL
-786 DEARGRLG
+786 DDARGRLG
-794 PARELFREVGDV
+794 LARDLFLRVGDV
-806 HGEALALRN
+806 HGEGLALRN

-823 GRLDEAMTGYER
+823 GRLDEAMAGYEK

-865 IAEGKETMAA
+865 IAEGKRTMEA

-889 AQILCRLGE
+889 AQILVRLGE
-898 AHLQIDE
+898 AHLQLDE
-905 ITEAEYVF
+905 VAEAESAYA
-913 GQALDTVRSVGDP
+913 GALETVRSVGDP

-931 VLRGLAMVR
+931 ALRGLAIVR
-940 SRQRSHDAAYEM
+940 ARQGSDDAAYEM
-952 LEEAAGIASR
+952 LEQAMGIASR
-962 AREYLAIGRI
+962 AHEYLALGRI
-972 QLSLGEVAADK
+972 RLSLGEVAADR
-983 GSHERAKEHIR
+983 GSHERAKEHLT
-994 AALDVFGRMQATR
+994 AALDIFGRMRATR
-1007 WQEQALRLM
+1007 WQKQTARLLSD
-1016 EEVRAASD
+1016 VCAASGD
-1024 DAAAAAAYA
+1024 PAGAAAYA
-1033 PASTG
+1033 RLSSG

>member
-1 MRFRLLGPLEVLGPG
+1 M
-16 GPALITAERQRIVL
+16 
-30 AVLLLEP
+30 
-37 NRIVPM
+37 
-43 GTLVDAVWG
+43 
-52 DSPPPTARAQI
+52 
-63 QICVSIV
+63 
-70 RASMAKAGLPDVIQ
+70 
-84 TRSPGYFVEVA
+84 
-95 DGELDL
+95 
-101 HVFEGAATAGRAAA
+101 
-115 EAGRFEEAAAAFET
+115 
-129 ALGLWRGSACFGGG
+129 
-143 ITSTVLQAPAARLDE
+143 
-158 QRLTVV
+158 
-164 EQWVD
+164 
-169 ARLALGLH
+169 
-177 QPLVARLIDLVMQN
+177 
-191 PLREHLRAQLMVAL
+191 
-205 SRSGRQAE
+205 
-213 ALEIYRRGRRELI
+213 
-226 DELGIEP
+226 
-233 GEELRRLQESILSGR
+233 
-248 LDGPP
+248 
-253 PAGVPALAVPAAR
+253 
-266 APGPAASTAP
+266 
-276 GAPGTPGVAAAPSG
+276 
-290 SAVPAVPA
+290 
-298 VPSGATAAVEP
+298 
-309 PPVPRLL
+309 
-316 PGAIADFTGRDE
+316 
-328 LLARLKRLLEDE
+328 
-340 TESSYA
+340 
-346 LRIVSITGRGGVGKT
+346 RIVSITGRGGVGKT

-407 PGSTMPPAIEERAE
+407 PGSAMPQTIEERAE

-484 LQLLS
+484 LELLS
-489 RILGADRVQSE
+489 RILGAERVHSE

-528 PHWPLAKMVSR
+528 PHWPLSKMVAR

-562 MVYQGLPPDA
+562 MVYQGLPADA

-594 LLDLDATD
+594 LLDVAVAE
-602 AEDVLEFLVDAQLV
+602 AEDVLEILVDAQLV

-648 AERSAVLARVLSTWL
+648 AERSVVLGRVLSTWL
-663 MLVEEA
+663 LLVEEA

-682 GDAPRLPLDASV
+682 GDAPRLALDASV

-706 EDERAGLITAVRQ
+706 EDERASLITAVRQ

-772 LYSLGALHMFEYKM
+772 LYSLGALHMFEYKL

-794 PARELFREVGDV
+794 PACELFRQVGDV

-823 GRLDEAMTGYER
+823 GRLDEAMAGYEK
-835 ALAMLAEVNDSTAEA
+835 ALVMLSQVNDSTAEA

-905 ITEAEYVF
+905 VTEAEYVF
-913 GQALDTVRSVGDP
+913 TQALETVRSVGDP

-931 VLRGLAMVR
+931 ALRGLAMVR
-940 SRQRSHDAAYEM
+940 SRQGSHDAAYEM
-952 LEEAAGIASR
+952 LEEAVGIASQ

-983 GSHERAKEHIR
+983 GSYERAKEHID

-1007 WQEQALRLM
+1007 WQKQASRLM
-1016 EEVRAASD
+1016 SEVCAASD
-1024 DAAAAAAYA
+1024 AAYA

>member
-1 MRFRLLGPLEVLGPG
+1 MRFRLLGPLEVVGPG

-43 GTLVDAVWG
+43 GRLVDAVWG
-52 DSPPPTARAQI
+52 TAPPPTARAQI

-70 RASMAKAGLPDVIQ
+70 RASMAKVGLPDVIQ
-84 TRSPGYFVEVA
+84 TRSPGYLAEVG
-95 DGELDL
+95 DDELDL
-101 HVFEGAATAGRAAA
+101 QVFERAAAAGRTAA
-115 EAGRFEEAAAAFET
+115 EAGRFDEAAAAFGT
-129 ALGLWRGSACFGGG
+129 ALGLWRGSSCFGGG
-143 ITSTVLQAPAARLDE
+143 TTSTALQAPAARLDE
-158 QRLTVV
+158 QRLDIV
-164 EQWVD
+164 EQWAD

-177 QPLVARLIDLVMQN
+177 QQLVARLIDLVMQN
-191 PLREHLRAQLMVAL
+191 PLRERLRAQLMVAL

-213 ALEIYRRGRRELI
+213 ALEVYRRGRRELI

-233 GEELRRLQESILSGR
+233 GEELRRLQEAILAGR
-248 LDGPP
+248 LDGAP
-253 PAGVPALAVPAAR
+253 PAGMPPAVQTVPAMPA
-266 APGPAASTAP
+266 PPAASPAP
-276 GAPGTPGVAAAPSG
+276 
-290 SAVPAVPA
+290 AVPAVPA
-298 VPSGATAAVEP
+298 ASAAAATVVEP
-309 PPVPRLL
+309 PAVPRLL
-316 PGAIADFTGRDE
+316 PGAIADFTGRDD
-328 LLARLKRLLEDE
+328 LLATLGAALEDATE
-340 TESSYA
+340 TSYA
-346 LRIVSITGRGGVGKT
+346 LRIVSITGKGGVGKT

-372 KRFPDGQMFAKL
+372 KRFPDGQMFVKL
-384 RGPSAQPILPA
+384 RGPSAQPILPT
-395 RILERFL
+395 RVLERFL

-407 PGSTMPPAIEERAE
+407 PGSAVPSSIEERAE
-421 LFRNLIADRR
+421 LFRNLVADRR

-489 RILGADRVQSE
+489 RILGAERIHSE
-500 LPSALQL
+500 PSSALQL
-507 IELCGNLALALRI
+507 IQLCGSLALALRI

-528 PHWPLAKMVSR
+528 PHWPLSKMVAR
-539 LRDESQRL
+539 LRDERQRL

-562 MVYQGLPPDA
+562 MAYQGLPSDA

-594 LLDLDATD
+594 LLDVAVAE
-602 AEDVLEFLVDAQLV
+602 AEDTLEFLVDAQLV
-616 DVEVVRGRRPRYRLH
+616 DVEVVKGRRPRYRLH

-641 LAEHENT
+641 LAAHEST
-648 AERSAVLARVLSTWL
+648 AERSVVLGRVLSTWL
-663 MLVEEA
+663 HLVEEA

-682 GDAPRLPLDASV
+682 GQAPRLALDESV
-694 LDRELDDPLRWF
+694 LDRELADPIGWF
-706 EDERAGLITAVRQ
+706 EDERVSLITAVRQ

-762 NDNRRGQAAM
+762 HDNRRGQAAM
-772 LYSLGALHMFEYKM
+772 LYSLGSLHMFEYKL
-786 DEARGRLG
+786 DEARSRLG
-794 PARELFREVGDV
+794 LACELFDQVGDV
-806 HGEALALRN
+806 HGGALALRN

-823 GRLDEAMTGYER
+823 GRLDEAMAGYEK
-835 ALAMLAEVNDSTAEA
+835 ALVMLSEVNDSTAEA

-905 ITEAEYVF
+905 VTEAEYVF
-913 GQALDTVRSVGDP
+913 TQALETVRSVGDP

-931 VLRGLAMVR
+931 ALRGLAVA
-940 SRQRSHDAAYEM
+940 RSHQGSHGAAYEM
-952 LEEAAGIASR
+952 LEQAMVIASQ
-962 AREYLAIGRI
+962 AQEVLAIGRI
-972 QLSLGEVAADK
+972 QLSLGEVAADN
-983 GSHERAKEHIR
+983 GSYERAKEHI
-994 AALDVFGRMQATR
+994 ATALDIFERMRAVR
-1007 WQEQALRLM
+1007 WQEQSSRLM
-1016 EEVRAASD
+1016 SDVCAASD
-1024 DAAAAAAYA
+1024 DAAAATAYA
-1033 PASTG
+1033 RASAG